1 MASSSRARKNK
12 YKQPMQE
19 QPTFDERRFKS
30 ENHEHIFNWMMSRDI
45 VPEVLFKL
53 KDEEYPDIHKVI
65 RKRGWE
71 LLCDQP
77 QVVSML
83 LIHEFYANVI
93 MKDDEEEPYLSY
105 VRGVVVPVSPDT
117 INRVLKTKPKRF
129 KQPSYEERVKYDPR
143 CVDVLSDL
151 CKVGM
156 DWVLDSH
163 KQPLKL
169 RRGDLI
175 PQAKGWHDIVRR
187 SLISTSNNSEVTLN
201 RAIMIH
207 CIMKGGKID
216 VGETIAKNIIN
227 IAEDVQKDSW
237 LGYPST
243 ILRLCEEAGVPL
255 KEFDSTDIVSTG
267 KPITKKLMEYVT
279 TIQLERQPLA
289 RRKRR
294 KEARQEEEQEE
305 GEEQGEGEQQ
315 EDREE
320 PAALGMNQLQA
331 ALEGISGQ
339 YSQIQRSQN
348 EQAQQQR
355 DLWQLMD
362 RQRGAQA
369 QWMDQQREYQTHM
382 MELQQEQY
390 TKMYE
395 AINNSTAEYERS
407 MNKVIKEQAQLRKEQ
422 AQQRELFH
430 KMDNREDMLYREFN
444 ENRMFKEARHTDRIE
459 YDMCTQ
465 EKLSY
470 ICGTLPVLNPKIQ
483 TFNEAHKVLEE
494 QETSRVKFNIERLK
508 DRMVSSG
515 IWRKVEE
522 GSTTKQQGEIRSKR
536 REDPKG
542 KGKQG
547 ESSKGKEPKA

>member
-1 MASSSRARKNK
+1 M
-12 YKQPMQE
+12 
-19 QPTFDERRFKS
+19 
-30 ENHEHIFNWMMSRDI
+30 ISRDI
-45 VPEVLFKL
+45 IPEVPFKL
-53 KDEEYPDIHKVI
+53 EDKEYPDIQEVV

-77 QVVSML
+77 QVISVL
-83 LIHEFYANVI
+83 LIHEFSANVI
-93 MKDDEEEPYLSY
+93 KKDDEEEPYLSY
-105 VRGVVVPVSPDT
+105 VRGVVVPFGPDT

-129 KQPSYEERVKYDPR
+129 KQPSYEKRVQYDPK

-151 CKVGM
+151 CKVGT

-163 KQPLKL
+163 KHPLKL

-187 SLISTSNNSEVTLN
+187 SLICTSNNSEVTLN

-207 CIMKGGKID
+207 CIMKGGEID

-227 IAEDVQKDSW
+227 IAEGVQKDSW

-255 KEFDSTDIVSTG
+255 KEFDDTEIISPG
-267 KPITKKLMEYVT
+267 KPITKRLMEYVT
-279 TIQLERQPLA
+279 MVQLERQPLA

-294 KEARQEEEQEE
+294 KEARQREEQEE
-305 GEEQGEGEQQ
+305 REQQ

-320 PAALGMNQLQA
+320 PSALSVNQLQA

-339 YSQIQRSQN
+339 YSKIQRSQD

-362 RQRGAQA
+362 QQRGTQA
-369 QWMDQQREYQTHM
+369 QWMDQQRKYQTHM

-395 AINNSTAEYERS
+395 AINNSTTEYERS
-407 MNKVIKEQAQLRKEQ
+407 MNKVIQEQFQLRKEQ
-422 AQQRELFH
+422 AQQRELLQR
-430 KMDNREDMLYREFN
+430 MDDRQDKLYREFN
-444 ENRMFKEARHTDRIE
+444 ENRMFKEARHRDRIE

-470 ICGTLPVLNPKIQ
+470 ICGTLPVLNSKIQ

-494 QETSRVKFNIERLK
+494 QEISRVKFNIERLK
-508 DRMVSSG
+508 DKMVSSG
-515 IWRKVEE
+515 IWRKMEE
-522 GSTTKQQGEIRSKR
+522 G
-536 REDPKG
+536 
-542 KGKQG
+542 
-547 ESSKGKEPKA
+547 